1 MTILWTEKELLQ
13 ELGLPACPNRSGY
26 SNRISIWIEKGL
38 PFKTRSQTRQFLKD
52 EIEDFLKKTY
62 GISLQDFRQHVK
74 DRENLAYVGAEYL

>member
-1 MTILWTEKELLQ
+1 MWKEKELLR

-52 EIEDFLKKTY
+52 EIEDFLKRTY
-62 GISLQDFRQHVK
+62 SISIEDFKWHVK
-74 DRENLAYVGAEYL
+74 DREKLPYVSAKYL